1 MLSLEA
7 QNRIQQLNPCLVTPE
22 KATELID
29 RFLPPSYVLRDLEE
43 PSLTGNRALLVV
55 GPRQSGKSA
64 LMWHRLRD
72 LSPHILFLNMEDPL
86 LKTACASAIDF
97 AEYVQ
102 KNRPL
107 FKVIFIDEIQHM
119 EEAGLFVKGGIDARL
134 GISFVVT
141 GSSSFHLR
149 SRTRE
154 SLAGRAV
161 RHRLL
166 PFSLGELRAMKSR
179 LPISR

>member
-1 MLSLEA
+1 MEELSL
-7 QNRIQQLNPCLVTPE
+7 
-22 KATELID
+22 TE
-29 RFLPPSYVLRDLEE
+29 
-43 PSLTGNRALLVV
+43 NRALLVV
-55 GPRQSGKSA
+55 GPRQSGKST
-64 LMWHRLRD
+64 LIWHRLGD
-72 LSPHILFLNMEDPL
+72 LPPHILFLSMEDPL

-119 EEAGLFVKGGIDARL
+119 EEAGLFVKGVIDARL
-134 GISFVVT
+134 GIPLVVT

-161 RHRLL
+161 RQRLL
-166 PFSLGELRAMKSR
+166 PFSLGEWLRQEKLPPDLPASRSGADRVRPACVWRLSRR
-179 LPISR
+179 LPRKGRRIKKGDSE